1 MDKLTAGSRYGVTKL
16 LITWDFCCSNDLF
29 YLKTSPT
36 SHEYATVWASEP
48 LAVIITLVFLLPA
61 EKSKPSE
68 MFKDFSNFQ
77 SISLHFLSD
86 WTAVGFGLS
95 HSRAAF
101 LFFLASGTHTHS
113 LSNHLLLEML
123 RLCGAFFEWRTVI
136 QIISSLTAPI
146 SWYYRWNNKVKLHCR
161 AQISPPFQSHPRWHW
176 RKSPLIF
183 IWNTLQ

>member
-1 MDKLTAGSRYGVTKL
+1 MKL
-16 LITWDFCCSNDLF
+16 LITRDFCCSNNLF
-29 YLKTSPT
+29 YLKTSTT

-61 EKSKPSE
+61 EKSKPFFE

-86 WTAVGFGLS
+86 RTAVGFGLS

-113 LSNHLLLEML
+113 LSNHPLLETL
-123 RLCGAFFEWRTVI
+123 RLCGAFFEWRNVT

-161 AQISPPFQSHPRWHW
+161 A
-176 RKSPLIF
+176 
-183 IWNTLQ
+183 

>member
-1 MDKLTAGSRYGVTKL
+1 MDKLTAGSWYGVTKL

-29 YLKTSPT
+29 YLKTSTT

-68 MFKDFSNFQ
+68 MFKAFSDFQ

-86 WTAVGFGLS
+86 RTAVGFGLS

-113 LSNHLLLEML
+113 LSNHLLL
-123 RLCGAFFEWRTVI
+123 R
-136 QIISSLTAPI
+136 
-146 SWYYRWNNKVKLHCR
+146 KVEVVRCL
-161 AQISPPFQSHPRWHW
+161 F
-176 RKSPLIF
+176 
-183 IWNTLQ
+183 